1 MPHPDRACIQLLCH
15 CNMRCRFC
23 DVPARRSR
31 LAPDLARRLVDQLAS
46 LGVRYFDLT
55 GGEPLLYAH
64 LADLVAHVKAR
75 GGFCSVTTNGL
86 ALTPKTAQTLTQ
98 AGLDHLQMSLDGIG
112 PTHDRL
118 RGSPGAFAAA
128 QAALP
133 LLADFPGTKNLAVAV
148 TSENVHELPAIE
160 ALADTYGLGLWFTPA
175 AAYTDA
181 IAAAIRLPDPDAIDS
196 VSQTMRRPRSR
207 EKLGWIA
214 SAMRNGHD
222 VPCKVPDVRYT
233 VLADAALAPCAFL
246 PGCGNLAQ
254 ESLAAV
260 AASPQFTRAC
270 HSARAR
276 AENAC
281 RNCYIWSTR

>member
-1 MPHPDRACIQLLCH
+1 
-15 CNMRCRFC
+15 MRCRFC

-31 LAPDLARRLVDQLAS
+31 LAPDLARRLVDQLAD

-55 GGEPLLYAH
+55 GGEPLLYAG

-86 ALTPKTAQTLTQ
+86 TLTAKTAQTLAQ

-118 RGSPGAFAAA
+118 RGAPGAFAAA

-148 TSENVHELPAIE
+148 TSENVQELPAIE
-160 ALADTYGLGLWFTPA
+160 ELADEYGLGLWFTPA
-175 AAYTDA
+175 AAYTET
-181 IAAAIRLPDPDAIDS
+181 IAAAIRLPEPDAIDA

-214 SAMRNGHD
+214 AAMRNGHE
-222 VPCKVPDVRYT
+222 VHCKVPDVRYT
-233 VLADAALAPCAFL
+233 ILAEATLSPCAFL
-246 PGCGNLAQ
+246 PGCGNLAVD
-254 ESLAAV
+254 SLAAV
-260 AASPQFTRAC
+260 AASDAFARAC
-270 HSARAR
+270 QAARDR
-276 AENAC
+276 TENAC